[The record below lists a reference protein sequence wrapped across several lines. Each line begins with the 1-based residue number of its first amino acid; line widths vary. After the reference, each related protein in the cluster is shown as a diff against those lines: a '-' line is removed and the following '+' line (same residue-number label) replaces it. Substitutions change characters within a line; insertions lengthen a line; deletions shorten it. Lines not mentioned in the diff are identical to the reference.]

1 MFICR
6 TKRLNK
12 LFDTNTICEN
22 YEKGKENSKGSGSME
37 LRLVGPL
44 NSYFFVV
51 LAVLSYNRFFLVN
64 FKDLLLFS

>member
-1 MFICR
+1 VFICR

-51 LAVLSYNRFFLVN
+51 LAVLSY
-64 FKDLLLFS
+64 